1 MPMDSPKSAYHA
13 RQTDRFAQSLRRDT
27 VADIVRITRGGNPYE
42 REVQGK
48 ANEPITVAALLD
60 RSRALTGAHDLEY
73 SLEAIYDRLEHNA
86 PRVAVIGGSPDHPAH
101 IMDYETTAR
110 AAIRIWQNGGVPFA
124 FSTPVL
130 CDGTAQS
137 NTGMCYSLESRNAM
151 TAMIAN
157 QMEAQSY
164 HGAFVIQGCDKQP
177 LAAVAALAALDVTR
191 RARGDAPVFATFAPA
206 HVLKGGTIPDDLRHE
221 IEAVAQ
227 KAEAADHQEI
237 ADDLRD
243 ALGYVLQCSSNT
255 QFQGVLTRAVAAGVI
270 TQDQHKDFE
279 KRLAVNTCDGKGG
292 ICAFNGTGNS
302 SRHVVSAL
310 GLVHPALELLTAPPT
325 QEQVNRAVDAMFTY
339 CNNPNYSVS
348 ELVKANVENCI
359 RIHSTTGG
367 STNLM
372 MHLVSAFI
380 HAGLDFSIWDYDRIR
395 RATPIPDLFNYSL
408 TQGRTIF
415 ELAQQCCSG
424 QIRGMETVMYEL
436 TRNDVPMELAAPT
449 AVGKTWRERLAD
461 TRGLSAEGVTNNPI
475 ILSKPRRAI
484 SGVDVLTSNFFDS
497 AVVKISGMPDAQLD
511 EFDTKLAAVLYF
523 ENEDDAN
530 ASLLDAGYLDSIKN
544 NEAITHQDLLRIYEH
559 NTGQRA
565 DAGINGLSREA
576 LFDHL
581 LHERIIKFAVVIS
594 GQGPE
599 AYGMPEMFTPMQH
612 INANRHLKKLA
623 MILTDGRYSGVSYGA
638 AIGHVT
644 PEAKRGGQILYLQT
658 GDIVQSNLRE
668 RRFALVD
675 RAALRASGEV
685 AEDVSDLAA
694 GRRELGEERLRRM
707 SYRLQAIVPTNRMR
721 DVTDASRGV
730 VPNSVAE
737 CAQQPFVE
745 FANRNLAIT
754 GD

>member
-1 MPMDSPKSAYHA
+1 M
-13 RQTDRFAQSLRRDT
+13 TDF
-27 VADIVRITRGGNPYE
+27 VRITRGDNPYS

-48 ANEPITVAALLD
+48 ANQPITVAALLD
-60 RSRALTGAHDLEY
+60 RSRSMLGIRDLNY
-73 SLEAIYDRLEHNA
+73 SLNAIYDRLENNA
-86 PRVAVIGGSPDHPAH
+86 PRVAIIGGSPDHPAH
-101 IMDYETTAR
+101 IMDVETTAR

-124 FSTPVL
+124 FATPVL

-137 NTGMCYSLESRNAM
+137 NVGMSYSLESRNAM
-151 TAMIAN
+151 TTMIVN

-206 HVLKGGTIPDDLRHE
+206 HVLKGGTFPDDLRAD
-221 IEAVAQ
+221 IEAAAQ
-227 KAEAADHQEI
+227 KAEAANHHEI
-237 ADDLRD
+237 ADDIRD
-243 ALGYVLQCSSNT
+243 GLAYVLQCTTNT
-255 QFQGVLTRAVAAGVI
+255 QFQGVFTRAVAAGII
-270 TQDQHKDFE
+270 THEEHKAFE

-310 GLVHPALELLTAPPT
+310 GLVHPALELLAEPPN
-325 QEQVNRAVDAMFTY
+325 QAQVNQAVDALFAI
-339 CNNPNYSVS
+339 CNESDYSVS
-348 ELVKANVENCI
+348 EVVKANIENCV

-372 MHLVSAFI
+372 MHIVSAFI
-380 HAGLDFSIWDYDRIR
+380 HAGVDFSIWDYDRIR
-395 RATPIPDLFNYSL
+395 RATAIPDLFNYSL
-408 TQGRTIF
+408 TQSRTIF

-436 TRNDVPMELAAPT
+436 TRNDVPM
-449 AVGKTWRERLAD
+449 K
-461 TRGLSAEGVTNNPI
+461 LSAATVTGSTWKTRLSDTSNLSADGVTENPI

-484 SGVDVLTSNFFDS
+484 SGVDVLTGNFFDS

-511 EFDTKLAAVLYF
+511 DFDTKLAVVLYF

-530 ASLLDAGYLDSIKN
+530 HSLLDDRYLDSIKF
-544 NEAITHQDLLRIYEH
+544 NENLSHTDLLRIYAH
-559 NTGQRA
+559 NSAQQP
-565 DAGINGLSREA
+565 DAQITDLTREE

-581 LHERIIKFAVVIS
+581 LHKRFIKFAVVIS

-638 AIGHVT
+638 AIGHIT
-644 PEAKRGGQILYLQT
+644 PEAKRGGQILYLET
-658 GDIVQSNLRE
+658 GDIVQSNLRS
-668 RRFALVD
+668 RRFVLVD
-675 RAALRASGEV
+675 RTALRANGSVIEN
-685 AEDVSDLAA
+685 AADLANE
-694 GRRELGEERLRRM
+694 RKELGEERLRKINARI
-707 SYRLQAIVPTNRMR
+707 QAIVPTNRMR

-737 CAQQPFVE
+737 CAHQQFVE
-745 FANRNLAIT
+745 FANRNLAMA

>member
-1 MPMDSPKSAYHA
+1 M
-13 RQTDRFAQSLRRDT
+13 TD
-27 VADIVRITRGGNPYE
+27 VVRITRGDNPYS

-48 ANEPITVAALLD
+48 ANQPITVAALLD
-60 RSRALTGAHDLEY
+60 RSRSLLGVRDLNY
-73 SLEAIYDRLEHNA
+73 SLDAIYDRLESNA
-86 PRVAVIGGSPDHPAH
+86 PRIAVIGGSPDHPAH
-101 IMDYETTAR
+101 IMDPETTAR

-137 NTGMCYSLESRNAM
+137 NVGMSYSLESRNAM
-151 TAMIAN
+151 TTMIVN

-177 LAAVAALAALDVTR
+177 MAAVAALAALDVTR

-206 HVLKGGTIPDDLRHE
+206 HVLKGGTFPEDLRTD

-227 KAEAADHQEI
+227 KAEAANHQEI
-237 ADDLRD
+237 ADDVRD
-243 ALGYVLQCSSNT
+243 GLAYVLQCTTNT
-255 QFQGVLTRAVAAGVI
+255 QFQGVFTRAVSAGII
-270 TQDQHKDFE
+270 THDEHKAFE

-310 GLVHPALELLTAPPT
+310 GLVHPALELLAEPPN
-325 QEQVNRAVDAMFTY
+325 QEQVNQAVDALFAI
-339 CNNPNYSVS
+339 CNEPAYSVS
-348 ELVKANVENCI
+348 EVVKANIENCV

-372 MHLVSAFI
+372 MHIVSAFI
-380 HAGLDFSIWDYDRIR
+380 HAGVDFSIWDYDRIR
-395 RATPIPDLFNYSL
+395 RETTIPDLFNYSL
-408 TQGRTIF
+408 TQSRTIF

-436 TRNDVPMELAAPT
+436 TRNNVPMKLAAAT
-449 AVGKTWRERLAD
+449 VTGSTWKTRLSD
-461 TRGLSAEGVTNNPI
+461 TRNLSADGVTENPI

-511 EFDTKLAAVLYF
+511 DFDTKLAVILYF

-530 ASLLDAGYLDSIKN
+530 HSLLDDTYLDSIKF
-544 NEAITHQDLLRIYEH
+544 NENLTQADLLRIYEH
-559 NTGQRA
+559 NAGQQA
-565 DAGINGLSREA
+565 DARINAFTRDE
-576 LFDHL
+576 LFDYL
-581 LHERIIKFAVVIS
+581 LHERIIKFAVIIS

-638 AIGHVT
+638 AIGHIT
-644 PEAKRGGQILYLQT
+644 PEAKRGGRILYLET
-658 GDIVQSNLRE
+658 GDLVQSNLRA
-668 RRFALVD
+668 RNFVLID
-675 RAALRASGEV
+675 RTALRAQGSVVEYAG
-685 AEDVSDLAA
+685 DLASE
-694 GRRELGEERLRRM
+694 RQELGEERLRKINA
-707 SYRLQAIVPTNRMR
+707 RLQAVVPTNRMR
-721 DVTDASRGV
+721 DVTDAARGV

-737 CAQQPFVE
+737 CAHQQFVE
-745 FANRNLAIT
+745 FANRNLAMA

>member
-1 MPMDSPKSAYHA
+1 MAE
-13 RQTDRFAQSLRRDT
+13 
-27 VADIVRITRGGNPYE
+27 IIRITRGGNPYQ

-60 RSRALTGAHDLEY
+60 RSRALVGMRDLDY
-73 SLEAIYDRLEHNA
+73 SLEAIYDRLEYNA
-86 PRVAVIGGSPDHPAH
+86 PRVAIIGGSPDHPAH

-137 NTGMCYSLESRNAM
+137 NVGMCYSLESRNAM
-151 TAMIAN
+151 TAMIVN

-177 LAAVAALAALDVTR
+177 LAAVAALAALDMIR
-191 RARGDAPVFATFAPA
+191 RHRGDAPVFATFAPA
-206 HVLKGGTIPDDLRHE
+206 HVLKGGTIPDDLRNE
-221 IEAVAQ
+221 IEAVAK
-227 KAEAADHQEI
+227 KAKATNHHDI
-237 ADDLRD
+237 ADDIRD
-243 ALGYVLQCSSNT
+243 ALAYVLQCSSNT
-255 QFQGVLTRAVAAGVI
+255 QFQGVFTRAVAAGVI
-270 TQDQHKDFE
+270 THAEHKDFE
-279 KRLAVNTCDGKGG
+279 KRLAVSTCDGKGG

-310 GLVHPALELLTAPPT
+310 GLVHPALELLTAPPN
-325 QEQVNRAVDAMFTY
+325 QEQINQAVDAMFTY
-339 CNNPNYSVS
+339 CNDPNYSVS
-348 ELVKANVENCI
+348 EVVKANVENCI

-372 MHLVSAFI
+372 MHIVSAFI

-424 QIRGMETVMYEL
+424 LIRGMETVMYEL
-436 TRNDVPMELAAPT
+436 TRNNVPMELSAPT
-449 AVGKTWRERLAD
+449 ATGKTWRERLAD
-461 TRGLSAEGVTNNPI
+461 TTNLSAEGVTSNPI
-475 ILSKPRRAI
+475 ILSKPRRQI
-484 SGVDVLTSNFFDS
+484 SGVDVLTGNFFDS
-497 AVVKISGMPDAQLD
+497 AVVKISGMPDAQLN
-511 EFDTKLAAVLYF
+511 EFDTKLAVVLYF

-544 NEAITHQDLLRIYEH
+544 KGAITHADLLRIYEH
-559 NTGQRA
+559 NARQKADDRIRA
-565 DAGINGLSREA
+565 LTREE
-576 LFDHL
+576 LFDYL
-581 LHERIIKFAVVIS
+581 LHEHIIKFAVVIS

-599 AYGMPEMFTPMQH
+599 AYGMPEMFTPIQH
-612 INANRHLKKLA
+612 VNANRHLKKLA

-638 AIGHVT
+638 AIGHIT
-644 PEAKRGGQILYLQT
+644 PEAKRGGRILYLQT
-658 GDIVQSNLRE
+658 GDIVQSNLRA
-668 RRFALVD
+668 RSFVLVD
-675 RAALRASGEV
+675 REALH
-685 AEDVSDLAA
+685 EDGSVVGHAGDLASE
-694 GRRELGEERLRRM
+694 RKELGEERLRRIN
-707 SYRLQAIVPTNRMR
+707 YRLQAIVPTNRLR
-721 DVTDASRGV
+721 DVTDASHGV

-737 CAQQPFVE
+737 YARQPFIE
-745 FANRNLAIT
+745 FANRNLAMA

>member
-1 MPMDSPKSAYHA
+1 M
-13 RQTDRFAQSLRRDT
+13 
-27 VADIVRITRGGNPYE
+27 ADIVRITRGSNPYQ

-60 RSRALTGAHDLEY
+60 RSRALTGARDLDY

-101 IMDYETTAR
+101 IMDHETTAR
-110 AAIRIWQNGGVPFA
+110 AAIRIWQNGGVPFS

-137 NTGMCYSLESRNAM
+137 NVGMCYSLESRNAM
-151 TAMIAN
+151 TTMIVN

-177 LAAVAALAALDVTR
+177 MAAVAALAALDVTR
-191 RARGDAPVFATFAPA
+191 RHRGDAPVFATFAPA
-206 HVLKGGTIPDDLRHE
+206 HVLKGGTIPDDLRNE
-221 IEAVAQ
+221 IEATAK
-227 KAEAADHQEI
+227 KAEANNHQEI
-237 ADDLRD
+237 ADDIRD
-243 ALGYVLQCSSNT
+243 ALAYVLQCSSNT
-255 QFQGVLTRAVAAGVI
+255 QFQGVFTRAVAAGVI
-270 TQDQHKDFE
+270 THEQHKYFE
-279 KRLAVNTCDGKGG
+279 KGLAVSTCDGKGG

-310 GLVHPALELLTAPPT
+310 GLVHPALELLTAPPN
-325 QEQVNRAVDAMFTY
+325 QEQVNKAVDAMFTY

-348 ELVKANVENCI
+348 EVVKANVENCI

-372 MHLVSAFI
+372 MHIVSGFI

-408 TQGRTIF
+408 TQGRSIF

-449 AVGKTWRERLAD
+449 ATGSTWQTRLSD
-461 TRGLSAEGVTNNPI
+461 TRNLSAEGVTNNPI
-475 ILSKPRRAI
+475 ILSKPRRSI

-497 AVVKISGMPDAQLD
+497 AVVKISGMPDAQLN
-511 EFDTKLAAVLYF
+511 EFETKLAVVLYF

-530 ASLLDAGYLDSIKN
+530 TSLLDAGYLDSTKT
-544 NEAITHQDLLRIYEH
+544 NETITHADLLRIYEH
-559 NTGQRA
+559 NANQKV
-565 DAGINGLSREA
+565 DARINAFTREE

-581 LHERIIKFAVVIS
+581 LHEHIIKFAVVIS

-599 AYGMPEMFTPMQH
+599 AYGMPEMFTPIQH
-612 INANRHLKKLA
+612 VNANRHLKKLA

-638 AIGHVT
+638 AIGHIT
-644 PEAKRGGQILYLQT
+644 PEAKRGGGILYLQT
-658 GDIVQSNLRE
+658 GDVIQANLRA
-668 RRFALVD
+668 RTMVLID
-675 RAALRASGEV
+675 REALRESG
-685 AEDVSDLAA
+685 
-694 GRRELGEERLRRM
+694 
-707 SYRLQAIVPTNRMR
+707 
-721 DVTDASRGV
+721 
-730 VPNSVAE
+730 
-737 CAQQPFVE
+737 
-745 FANRNLAIT
+745 
-754 GD
+754 